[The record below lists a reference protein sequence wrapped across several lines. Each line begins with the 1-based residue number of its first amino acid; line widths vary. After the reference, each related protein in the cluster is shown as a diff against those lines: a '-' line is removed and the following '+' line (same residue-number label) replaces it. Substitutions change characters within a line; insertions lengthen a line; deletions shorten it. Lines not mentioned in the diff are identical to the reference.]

1 VLFIAGATGLA
12 MRVMRFA
19 FGLLRSAGRHWPP
32 FAFLA
37 SRRLASESNIALLL
51 VAICAAS
58 IGLLVYSATLVS
70 SGATTVDAKAL
81 VFVGSNTATPLG
93 PASDAPKGLPFPTTV
108 VRKIQGAYLDNLD
121 PVDVL
126 GVDPETFAAAVFWE
140 ESFSDRS
147 LEELMR
153 DLRGSTESRLR
164 AYVVGDIPESSTISV
179 GGATPELEVIDNL
192 RAFPGM
198 LSIRPLVITER
209 DVLGSVGS
217 GSAFQGSGNRELWAK
232 GDPQRVLRELGD
244 TSLPL
249 LGTISVDDVRQATSL
264 LPLTWTF
271 GFLQALGVATGLIS
285 LVGIVL
291 YLQSRQRSRVVTN
304 ALVRRMGLKVA
315 SQRASMAIELGVMLL
330 VAFVVGALVA
340 MLAARFAYPQ
350 LDPLPSVPPDPILD
364 FPIILVAVVGLVVLF
379 ISPIGGWRVQRSADR
394 ANVAEVMRL
403 VG

>member
-1 VLFIAGATGLA
+1 
-12 MRVMRFA
+12 
-19 FGLLRSAGRHWPP
+19 
-32 FAFLA
+32 
-37 SRRLASESNIALLL
+37 LLL
-51 VAICAAS
+51 VTICAAS

-70 SGATTVDAKAL
+70 SGTTTVDAKAL

-93 PASDAPKGLPFPTTV
+93 PASDAPEGLSFPTTV

-126 GVDPETFAAAVFWE
+126 GIDTETFASAVFWE

-147 LEELMR
+147 IKELMH
-153 DLRGSTESRLR
+153 DLRGSREDRLR
-164 AYVVGDIPESSTISV
+164 AFVVGRIPEGSSLNV
-179 GGATPELEVIDNL
+179 GGATPELDVIDNL
-192 RAFPGM
+192 DAFPGM
-198 LSIRPLVITER
+198 LSIRPLIVTER
-209 DVLGSVGS
+209 DVLESIGSESV
-217 GSAFQGSGNRELWAK
+217 FQGAGSRELWAK
-232 GDPQRVLRELGD
+232 GDPQRILRELGD
-244 TSLPL
+244 TALPL

-291 YLQSRQRSRVVTN
+291 YLQSRQRSMVVTN
-304 ALVRRMGLKVA
+304 ALVKRMGLTA
-315 SQRASMAIELGVMLL
+315 ADQRASMGVELAVMLL
-330 VAFVVGALVA
+330 VAFIVGAFVA
-340 MLAARFAYPQ
+340 MLAAGFAYPQ

-364 FPIILVAVVGLVVLF
+364 FPVILVAVVGLVVLL
-379 ISPIGGWRVQRSADR
+379 ISPIGGWRAQRSADR